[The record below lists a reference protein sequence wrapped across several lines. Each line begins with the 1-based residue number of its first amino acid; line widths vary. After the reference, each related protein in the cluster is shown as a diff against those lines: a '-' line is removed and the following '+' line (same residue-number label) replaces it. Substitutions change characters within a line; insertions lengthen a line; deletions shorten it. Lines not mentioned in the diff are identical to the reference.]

1 MTLDE
6 SLPSRE
12 PQFPHPAQAWSSTSP
27 SPRSLPALDVGF
39 SASHSAP
46 FCCMFRTDPP
56 SSGPRVKGPSLKV
69 GTGPSTDCRLH
80 PDVCAQGQ
88 RKVKEGGGGSP
99 PKRDPCLAPSPRP
112 ALPQDLGMPR
122 LCHFPSCRIFCL
134 RCSACLRPEGRLPLC
149 PVASGTLRTSRSFLL
164 NCLWPLEGDHSPL
177 YRAPLASTPAKPA
190 TPAAPGPEPPA
201 LTSPSFHFSPE
212 KPTCIP

>member
-6 SLPSRE
+6 SLPSHE

-46 FCCMFRTDPP
+46 FCCMFRTDPR
-56 SSGPRVKGPSLKV
+56 PRTQSQRPLPQG
-69 GTGPSTDCRLH
+69 GTRPLHRL
-80 PDVCAQGQ
+80 PPPPRCLRSRAAQSQ
-88 RKVKEGGGGSP
+88 RGRGGSP
-99 PKRDPCLAPSPRP
+99 PKRDPCLSPSPRP

-201 LTSPSFHFSPE
+201 LTSPSFRFSPE
-212 KPTCIP
+212 KPACIP

>member
-1 MTLDE
+1 MSLSFPILLRPGVRLLHLQGPFQPSTSDSLLPTQHPSVACSGPTPPSLDPE
-6 SLPSRE
+6 SKAPPSRWDTAP
-12 PQFPHPAQAWSSTSP
+12 PQTAASTRTS
-27 SPRSLPALDVGF
+27 ALKG
-39 SASHSAP
+39 SAKSKRA
-46 FCCMFRTDPP
+46 
-56 SSGPRVKGPSLKV
+56 
-69 GTGPSTDCRLH
+69 
-80 PDVCAQGQ
+80 
-88 RKVKEGGGGSP
+88 GGGSP

-149 PVASGTLRTSRSFLL
+149 PVASGTLRPSRSFLL

-201 LTSPSFHFSPE
+201 LTSPSFRFSPE
-212 KPTCIP
+212 KPACIP